1 MNKTADNLTDAQLG
15 KELVQ
20 SALGGFGMG
29 TGAAGLYYLLNGL
42 RTAESPLAGNSV
54 AGFLPGAKTKK
65 IVKKPSRSPES
76 PINAYK
82 TAADSPSFLMRA
94 YQALGSKLP
103 AKYPII
109 SDLLGTGKTEG
120 AKDMWRLAG
129 NIGLAGLGGYAG
141 LSAVNHI
148 ADKQRLEDSKDEVDA
163 ARQEYFD
170 ALTGKKAAVLDA
182 AFDAFS
188 KAADEQGNSFL
199 GNVGGSIDRAFGNY
213 VGKPAL
219 LTALATSLIGGTYMY
234 DQVKSRTKAENLRR
248 AAAARARLA
257 GLQKTPY
264 VNPVEL
270 AALTKK

>member
-1 MNKTADNLTDAQLG
+1 MKKTADAATDAQIG

-20 SALGGFGMG
+20 SALGGFGLG

-42 RTAESPLAGNSV
+42 RTAESPMGGSNI

-65 IVKKPSRSPES
+65 TKRPSRAPDS

-82 TAADSPSFLMRA
+82 TAAEGPSFLVRA
-94 YQALGSKLP
+94 YQAVGNKLP

-148 ADKQRLEDSKDEVDA
+148 ADKQRLEDSKDEVEA
-163 ARQEYFD
+163 ARKEYFD
-170 ALTGKKAAVLDA
+170 ALTGKKAAMLDD
-182 AFDAFS
+182 AFNAFS
-188 KAADEQGNSFL
+188 KTADENGNSFFGNL
-199 GNVGGSIDRAFGNY
+199 GGAVDRGFSNY

-264 VNPVEL
+264 VDPVEL